1 MGCLTFLLALISPR
15 LALGLVWIFTS
26 QVDQA
31 YDSTWVPV
39 LGFVFLPWTT
49 LVYALVYGAGGV
61 SSGGWVL
68 VAIALLADVG
78 SWASKAAV
86 ARSRSRTSTQY

>member
-1 MGCLTFLLALISPR
+1 MGCLVALIALISPR
-15 LALGLVWIFTS
+15 LALALLWIFTG

-31 YDSTWVPV
+31 FESAWVPA

-49 LVYALVYGAGGV
+49 FVYALVYGAGGV

-68 VAIALLADVG
+68 VAIAVLADLSG
-78 SWASKAAV
+78 WASKARVAH
-86 ARSRSRTSTQY
+86 ARSRRPTYS